1 MMRHRSRRWVW
12 KQMKSLREIQEAI
25 SAALAENS
33 FMKCEII
40 SIGSELT
47 SGQNLDTN
55 SQWLSQR
62 LAEIGIAVGWHTTIA
77 DDLDANIEA
86 FRIAG
91 RRAELVL
98 ATGGLGPTQ
107 DDLTRE
113 VLARVAGVE
122 LVEDAQSL
130 RQIEEMFRRRNRTM
144 PERNRV
150 QALLPI
156 GAEAIAND
164 RGTAPGIWMRLGDCW
179 LAAMPGVPSEM
190 YAMFQTQVRPRLL
203 TLGLGG
209 GVLVQRKINTFGLG
223 ESAIEEK
230 LLDLTRRGHEPEVGI
245 TVSDAVISLRILAR
259 APTLAEAQTRIAPVE
274 QLIRERLGNL
284 VFGAEDEDLQDAVAV
299 LLESNRHSLA
309 TAEGVT
315 AGLVAQRLSSVRGIS
330 AWFRG
335 GIIAYDNRLKVELLG
350 VPQSLID
357 SHGAVS
363 GPVAEAMAV
372 GCRTRL
378 RSDLAVSTVGV
389 AGPNDLAADKPV
401 GLVYV
406 ALAWSGGVS
415 SVRFSWTGSRTEV
428 QRRTAKLALN
438 QVRLHLLNK
447 K

>member
-1 MMRHRSRRWVW
+1 M
-12 KQMKSLREIQEAI
+12 
-25 SAALAENS
+25 N
-33 FMKCEII
+33 CEIL

-55 SQWLSQR
+55 SQWLSRR

-86 FRIAG
+86 FRIAS
-91 RRAELVL
+91 RRAGLVL

-113 VLARVAGVE
+113 VLARVAGLE
-122 LVEDAQSL
+122 LIENAESL
-130 RQIEEMFRRRNRTM
+130 QQIEAMFRRRNRTM

-150 QALLPI
+150 QALFPAGALPI
-156 GAEAIAND
+156 PNE
-164 RGTAPGIWMRLGDCW
+164 RGTAPGIWIRLGECW

-190 YAMFQTQVRPRLL
+190 HAMFETQVRPRLL
-203 TLGLGG
+203 ALGLGG

-230 LLDLTRRGHEPEVGI
+230 LLDLTQRGHVPEVGI
-245 TVSDAVISLRILAR
+245 TVHDAVISLRILAR
-259 APTLAEAQTRIAPVE
+259 APTLVEAQAQIVPVE
-274 QLIRERLGNL
+274 KTIRERLGTL
-284 VFGAEDEDLQDAVAV
+284 VFGVDDEDVQDAVAA
-299 LLESNRHSLA
+299 LLQSKRCSLA
-309 TAEGVT
+309 TAESVT
-315 AGLVAQRLSSVRGIS
+315 AGLVAHQLASVPGIS
-330 AWFRG
+330 AWLRG
-335 GIIAYDNRLKVELLG
+335 GIIAYDNRVKVELLG
-350 VPQSLID
+350 VPQALID

-363 GPVAEAMAV
+363 AQVAEAMAV

-378 RSDLAVSTVGV
+378 RTDLAVGTVGV
-389 AGPNDLAADKPV
+389 AGPHDLGPDKPV

-415 SVRFSWTGSRTEV
+415 SVRFSWTGTRAEV

-438 QVRLHLLNK
+438 RVRLHLLEATGEQGVLTPR
-447 K
+447 

>member
-1 MMRHRSRRWVW
+1 
-12 KQMKSLREIQEAI
+12 
-25 SAALAENS
+25 
-33 FMKCEII
+33 MKCEIL

-55 SQWLSQR
+55 SQWLSRR

-86 FRIAG
+86 FHIAG
-91 RRAELVL
+91 RRAGLVL

-122 LVEDAQSL
+122 LVENAGSL
-130 RQIEEMFRRRNRTM
+130 LQIEEMFRRRNRVM
-144 PERNRV
+144 PDRNRV
-150 QALLPI
+150 QALFPA
-156 GAEAIAND
+156 GAEPILNE

-179 LAAMPGVPSEM
+179 LAALPGVPSEM
-190 YAMFQTQVRPRLL
+190 HAMFESQVRPRLL
-203 TLGLGG
+203 ALGLGG

-230 LLDLTRRGHEPEVGI
+230 LLDLTRRGHVPEVGI

-259 APTLAEAQTRIAPVE
+259 APSIAEAQAQIAPVE
-274 QLIRERLGNL
+274 ETIRQRLGTL
-284 VFGAEDEDLQDAVAV
+284 VFGADDEELPDAVAA
-299 LLESNRHSLA
+299 LLESKRHSLA
-309 TAEGVT
+309 TAESIT
-315 AGLVAQRLSSVRGIS
+315 AGMVAEQLGSVAGIS
-330 AWFRG
+330 SWFRG
-335 GIIAYDNRLKVELLG
+335 GIVAYDNRVKVELLG
-350 VPQSLID
+350 VPQELID
-357 SHGAVS
+357 GHGAVS
-363 GPVAEAMAV
+363 AEVAEAMAV

-378 RSDLAVSTVGV
+378 RTDLAVSTVGV
-389 AGPNDLAADKPV
+389 AGPHDLAPDKPV

-415 SVRFSWTGSRTEV
+415 SIRFSWTGSRTEV

-438 QVRLHLLNK
+438 RVRLHLLERTHPV
-447 K
+447 

>member
-1 MMRHRSRRWVW
+1 
-12 KQMKSLREIQEAI
+12 
-25 SAALAENS
+25 
-33 FMKCEII
+33 MKCEIL

-62 LAEIGIAVGWHTTIA
+62 LAEIGIIVGWHTTIA
-77 DDLDANIEA
+77 DDLDVNIEA
-86 FRIAG
+86 FRIASQ
-91 RRAELVL
+91 RAGLVL

-150 QALLPI
+150 QALFPAGAVPI
-156 GAEAIAND
+156 PNE

-190 YAMFQTQVRPRLL
+190 YAMFETQVRPRLL
-203 TLGLGG
+203 ALGLGG

-230 LLDLTRRGHEPEVGI
+230 LFDLTRRGHVPEVGI
-245 TVSDAVISLRILAR
+245 TVHDAVISLRILAR
-259 APTLAEAQTRIAPVE
+259 APTLAEAQAQIAPVE
-274 QLIRERLGNL
+274 QTIRERLGNL
-284 VFGAEDEDLQDAVAV
+284 VFGADEKELQDAVAS
-299 LLESNRHSLA
+299 LLESKRQSLA

-315 AGLVAQRLSSVRGIS
+315 AGLVAGQLGSVPGIS

-335 GIIAYDNRLKVELLG
+335 GVIAYDNRLKVELLG
-350 VPQSLID
+350 VPQTLID
-357 SHGAVS
+357 SRGAVS
-363 GPVAEAMAV
+363 AEVAEAMAV
-372 GCRTRL
+372 GCRMRL
-378 RSDLAVSTVGV
+378 RTDLAVSTVGV
-389 AGPNDLAADKPV
+389 ADPNDREPDQPL

-406 ALAWSGGVS
+406 ALAWCGGVS
-415 SVRFSWTGSRTEV
+415 SVPFSWTGSRAEV

-438 QVRLHLLNK
+438 RVRLHLLEK
-447 K
+447 

>member
-1 MMRHRSRRWVW
+1 
-12 KQMKSLREIQEAI
+12 
-25 SAALAENS
+25 
-33 FMKCEII
+33 MKCEIL

-55 SQWLSQR
+55 SQWLSRR

-77 DDLDANIEA
+77 DDLDANVEA
-86 FRIAG
+86 FRIAS
-91 RRAELVL
+91 RRAGLVL

-122 LVEDAQSL
+122 LVENTESL

-150 QALLPI
+150 QALFPAGAMPI
-156 GAEAIAND
+156 PNE

-190 YAMFQTQVRPRLL
+190 HAMFETQVRPRLL
-203 TLGLGG
+203 ALGLGG

-230 LLDLTRRGHEPEVGI
+230 LLDLTRRGHVPEVGI
-245 TVSDAVISLRILAR
+245 TVHDAVISLRILAR
-259 APTLAEAQTRIAPVE
+259 AATIAEAQAQIVPVE
-274 QLIRERLGNL
+274 NTIRERLGNL
-284 VFGAEDEDLQDAVAV
+284 VFGVEDEDVQDAVAV
-299 LLESNRHSLA
+299 LLESKRCSLA
-309 TAEGVT
+309 TAESVT
-315 AGLVAQRLSSVRGIS
+315 AGLVTHQMASVPGIS
-330 AWFRG
+330 AWLRG
-335 GIIAYDNRLKVELLG
+335 GIVAYDNRLKVELLG
-350 VPQSLID
+350 VPQALID

-363 GPVAEAMAV
+363 AQVAEAMAV

-378 RSDLAVSTVGV
+378 RTDLAVSTVGV
-389 AGPNDLAADKPV
+389 AGPHDLAPDKPV

-415 SVRFSWTGSRTEV
+415 AVRFSWTGSRAEV

-438 QVRLHLLNK
+438 RVRLHLLEATGERGV
-447 K
+447 

>member
-1 MMRHRSRRWVW
+1 
-12 KQMKSLREIQEAI
+12 
-25 SAALAENS
+25 
-33 FMKCEII
+33 MKCEIL

-55 SQWLSQR
+55 SQWLSRR

-91 RRAELVL
+91 RRAGLVL

-122 LVEDAQSL
+122 LVENAESL
-130 RQIEEMFRRRNRTM
+130 RQIEEMFRRRNRAM

-150 QALLPI
+150 QALFPAGAAPI
-156 GAEAIAND
+156 PNE

-190 YAMFQTQVRPRLL
+190 YAMFETQVRPRLL
-203 TLGLGG
+203 ALGLGG

-230 LLDLTRRGHEPEVGI
+230 LLDLTRRGHVPEVGI
-245 TVSDAVISLRILAR
+245 TVHDAVISLRILAR
-259 APTLAEAQTRIAPVE
+259 APSLAEAQAQIVPVE
-274 QLIRERLGNL
+274 ATIRERLGSL
-284 VFGAEDEDLQDAVAV
+284 VFGADEEELPNAVAA
-299 LLESNRHSLA
+299 LLECKRRSLA

-315 AGLVAQRLSSVRGIS
+315 AGLAAQQLAGVPGIS

-350 VPQSLID
+350 VPQALID

-363 GPVAEAMAV
+363 AEVAEAMAI

-389 AGPNDLAADKPV
+389 AGPNDLGPDKPV

-415 SVRFSWTGSRTEV
+415 SVRFSWTGSRVEV

-438 QVRLHLLNK
+438 RVRLALLEG
-447 K
+447 